1 MGNGNILPP
10 RRRISTPDKTK
21 DVDYAL
27 LKSLIRDEVDLQVN
41 RKLAEVIK
49 PLYQVIMQDSH
60 NALSMQDLPDWAI
73 ELLELSVQKSDTT
86 PDIPYDANDEDYW
99 GL

>member
-1 MGNGNILPP
+1 MSEVIPP
-10 RRRISTPDKTK
+10 RRKISVPVEDKK
-21 DVDYAL
+21 VDYAL
-27 LKSLIRDEVDLQVN
+27 LKSMIRDEVDLQVN

-73 ELLELSVQKSDTT
+73 ELLELSVQKGETT

>member
-1 MGNGNILPP
+1 MSEVIPP
-10 RRRISTPDKTK
+10 RRKISVPVEDKK
-21 DVDYAL
+21 VDYAL
-27 LKSLIRDEVDLQVN
+27 LKSMIRDEVDLQVN

-49 PLYQVIMQDSH
+49 PLYQVMMQDSH

-73 ELLELSVQKSDTT
+73 DLLELSVQKGE
-86 PDIPYDANDEDYW
+86 DIPGIPFDTNDEDYW